1 MAELP
6 FFYWNAAYRHVPF
19 PGLPRRKTSFKV
31 FYSSWLGGKTS
42 RGVSYSRRLGGK
54 TSCEVSYS
62 RRLGSKTSHEVFYSG
77 ALGRKTS
84 HEVLHFISLEY
95 KTSLGVG
102 FTIDIMGKDSRYGYL
117 CFLSKCCESPQA
129 S

>member
-6 FFYWNAAYRHVPF
+6 FFCWNAAYRHVPF
-19 PGLPRRKTSFKV
+19 PGLPRR
-31 FYSSWLGGKTS
+31 
-42 RGVSYSRRLGGK
+42 
-54 TSCEVSYS
+54 
-62 RRLGSKTSHEVFYSG
+62 
-77 ALGRKTS
+77 
-84 HEVLHFISLEY
+84 

>member
-6 FFYWNAAYRHVPF
+6 FFCWNAAYRHVPF

-42 RGVSYSRRLGGK
+42 RGVSYSRRLGG
-54 TSCEVSYS
+54 
-62 RRLGSKTSHEVFYSG
+62 KTSHEVFYSG

>member
-42 RGVSYSRRLGGK
+42 RGVPILDGLEAKPHARFPILGGLEAK
-54 TSCEVSYS
+54 PHTRFSILEHSDAKPHM
-62 RRLGSKTSHEVFYSG
+62 RFYT
-77 ALGRKTS
+77 L
-84 HEVLHFISLEY
+84 FY
-95 KTSLGVG
+95 
-102 FTIDIMGKDSRYGYL
+102 
-117 CFLSKCCESPQA
+117 
-129 S
+129 